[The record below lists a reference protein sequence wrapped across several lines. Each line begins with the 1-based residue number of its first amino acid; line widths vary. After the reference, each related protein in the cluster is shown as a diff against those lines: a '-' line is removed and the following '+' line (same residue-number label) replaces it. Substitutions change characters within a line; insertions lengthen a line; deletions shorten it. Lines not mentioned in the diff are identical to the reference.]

1 MRRRTIAGL
10 CLVVLL
16 GVVATAA
23 SSAAAKTALVFK
35 TAEGPLT
42 PGSEV
47 VWSSP
52 AVTLSLFEN
61 EKGAASA
68 SPLAKA
74 VIKSINNPMGGSTGV
89 SVAAKPTRF
98 EGGLTEVSFGAGEGT
113 GFGPEPVNVIMT
125 AKGLPWSYNFTS
137 GGAVTIKGTGRI
149 GLEFEVEG
157 SASTCLYEAGKI
169 ASSFEV
175 GGVIRVKT
183 TEQPMKANKKSS
195 KKTEKK
201 TRACPAN
208 GSLEAT
214 FGLASDGEVV
224 ESELL
229 KT

>member
-10 CLVVLL
+10 CLVASL
-16 GVVATAA
+16 GVLATAA

-35 TAEGPLT
+35 TAKGPVT
-42 PGSEV
+42 PGSDV

-52 AVTLSLFEN
+52 AVTLTLFED

-68 SPLAKA
+68 SPFGKA
-74 VIKSINNPMGGSTGV
+74 IIKTVNNPMGGTTGA

-98 EGGLTEVSFGAGEGT
+98 EGSLTEVSFGVGEGT
-113 GFGPEPVNVIMT
+113 GFGPEPVNIIMT
-125 AKGLPWSYNFTS
+125 ATGLPWSYEFTS
-137 GGAVTIKGTGRI
+137 SGAVTIKGAGHI

-157 SASTCLYEAGKI
+157 SGTTCGYETGRI
-169 ASSFEV
+169 TSSFEV

-195 KKTEKK
+195 KKSEK
-201 TRACPAN
+201 TRACPKQ
-208 GSLEAT
+208 GSLAAT
-214 FGLASDGEVV
+214 FGLTSAGEAV
-224 ESELL
+224 ESELR